1 MAAGGV
7 DGFLALAGWRAPLV
21 EWSIVLPDAG
31 IASPRALNLVRPMRP
46 RELEDTL
53 NHKLYHPLA
62 WQLAKLLARTPL
74 TPNQVSVTGGVTVV
88 CAGIAYVSPMWG
100 GGVWP
105 FSALL
110 GMLLHMAWHVIDGAD
125 GDLARM
131 TGRSSPYGEMID
143 GLCDYLSHLVLYVL
157 LAIYMSTWM
166 GPWAWAITIF
176 AGLAHAVQST
186 HVEAQRRFYLYWV
199 YGKPWLNNAR
209 PEGRGPF
216 AWLVALYLRV
226 ALGSTPSAL
235 AIDRRIT
242 AAAAN
247 DPARLELLRGMIRA
261 EMPPLLRLQ
270 KLLGPN
276 SRAIALGLSMLLT
289 DSPVAYF
296 AYGGGLLSLLLVLSI
311 IFHNRAWRR
320 LAKRIEALG

>member
-1 MAAGGV
+1 MSDSGSTNS
-7 DGFLALAGWRAPLV
+7 RP
-21 EWSIVLPDAG
+21 
-31 IASPRALNLVRPMRP
+31 LNLVRPLRP

-62 WQLAKLLARTPL
+62 WQLARLLARTPL
-74 TPNQVSVTGGVTVV
+74 TPNQVSVIGGLAVV
-88 CAGIAYVSPMWG
+88 SAGIAYISPLCG
-100 GGVWP
+100 APFLPSGAWP
-105 FSALL
+105 FSAAL
-110 GMLLHMAWHVIDGAD
+110 GLLLHMAWHVIDGAD

-131 TGRSSPYGEMID
+131 TGRTSPYGEMID
-143 GLCDYLSHLVLYVL
+143 GLCDYSSHLVLYVL
-157 LAIYMSTWM
+157 LGVFLAATM
-166 GPWAWAITIF
+166 GPWAWAITIP

-209 PEGRGPF
+209 PDGHGPF

-235 AIDRRIT
+235 AIDGKIT
-242 AAAAN
+242 AAAD
-247 DPARLELLRGMIRA
+247 DPPQLERLRELIR
-261 EMPPLLRLQ
+261 EQMPLLLRLE

-289 DSPVAYF
+289 ASPLAYF
-296 AYGGGLLSLLLVLSI
+296 VYGGVWMSLLLVLSI
-311 IFHNRAWRR
+311 VLHNRAWRR
-320 LAKRIEALG
+320 LAVRIDALAD

>member
-1 MAAGGV
+1 M
-7 DGFLALAGWRAPLV
+7 
-21 EWSIVLPDAG
+21 LPDAG
-31 IASPRALNLVRPMRP
+31 IASSRPLNLVRPLRP

-53 NHKLYHPLA
+53 NHRLYHPLA
-62 WQLAKLLARTPL
+62 WQLAKLLSRTPL
-74 TPNQVSVTGGVTVV
+74 TPNQVSVAGGLTVV
-88 CAGIAYVSPMWG
+88 CAGIAYVSPLWG
-100 GGVWP
+100 GPFLSTEAWP
-105 FSALL
+105 FSAAL

-143 GLCDYLSHLVLYVL
+143 GLCDYLSHMVLYVL
-157 LAIYMSTWM
+157 LGVLMSASL
-166 GPWAWAITIF
+166 GPWAWAITIP

-199 YGKPWLNNAR
+199 YAKPWLNNAR

-235 AIDRRIT
+235 AIDRTIS
-242 AAAAN
+242 AAAAD
-247 DPARLELLRGMIRA
+247 DPARLELLRDMIRA

-289 DSPVAYF
+289 ASPLAYF
-296 AYGGGLLSLLLVLSI
+296 VYGGVWLSLLLVLSI
-311 IFHNRAWRR
+311 ILHNRSWRR